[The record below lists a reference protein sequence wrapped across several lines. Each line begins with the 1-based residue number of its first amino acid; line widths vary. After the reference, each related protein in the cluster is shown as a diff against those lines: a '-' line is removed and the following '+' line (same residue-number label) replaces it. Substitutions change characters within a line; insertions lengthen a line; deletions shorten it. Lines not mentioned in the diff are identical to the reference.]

1 MRQNSYVGGQAVI
14 EGVMMRSE
22 DRIATAVWK
31 KGRLVFKTQRFKSVA
46 QKHKWLNI
54 PVFRGVIFLFEM
66 ALLGM
71 KTLTWSADQ
80 QSEKNEKLTNKE
92 LFLTFTTSIL
102 LTIGL
107 FIFAPYYLTKIF
119 QSDVNFAFNII
130 DGGFR
135 FGIFV
140 GYLLVIRI
148 WKDVRRIFQY
158 HGAEHKAV
166 NCFEKN
172 QALTLANVKKCSRI
186 HPRCGTSLIVFVIG
200 ISIILFSVLKSPH
213 WYINLSERVFLIPL
227 IAGFSYEILKFSA
240 KHNKNLLVKMIVQPG
255 MWFQR
260 LTTSEPNNKQIMA
273 AIAALKKV
281 T

>member
-31 KGRLVFKTQRFKSVA
+31 KGKLAYKMQKFRSVT

-54 PVFRGVIFLFEM
+54 PVIRGIIFLFEM
-66 ALLGM
+66 TVFGM

-80 QSEKNEKLTNKE
+80 QSEKDEKLTSKE
-92 LFLTFTTSIL
+92 LFLTFASSIL

-119 QSDVNFAFNII
+119 QSDVNFAFNMI

-172 QALTLANVKKCSRI
+172 LSLTVSNVKNCSRI

-200 ISIILFSVLKSPH
+200 ISILLFSALKSPY

-227 IAGFSYEILKFSA
+227 IAGFSYEVLKFSA
-240 KHNKNLLVKMIVQPG
+240 KHDKNLLVKMIVQPG

-260 LTTSEPNNKQIMA
+260 LTTSEPNNRQMMA

-281 T
+281 L

>member
-140 GYLLVIRI
+140 
-148 WKDVRRIFQY
+148 
-158 HGAEHKAV
+158 
-166 NCFEKN
+166 
-172 QALTLANVKKCSRI
+172 
-186 HPRCGTSLIVFVIG
+186 
-200 ISIILFSVLKSPH
+200 
-213 WYINLSERVFLIPL
+213 
-227 IAGFSYEILKFSA
+227 
-240 KHNKNLLVKMIVQPG
+240 
-255 MWFQR
+255 
-260 LTTSEPNNKQIMA
+260 
-273 AIAALKKV
+273 
-281 T
+281 